1 LLGFLD
7 SGREV
12 KGRGVF
18 VVGDDDVGELGNGGF
33 SKGRE
38 SFFDVDKAGGFV
50 DVLGYRGAGGCVRRL
65 V

>member
-1 LLGFLD
+1 M
-7 SGREV
+7 
-12 KGRGVF
+12 KGQGVF

-50 DVLGYRGAGGCVRRL
+50 DVLGYGGAGGRVRRL